1 VRNSCEFL
9 ERIACNPAPTLED
22 AGLQTPKTDRVVQV
36 LNDLTANSEGWR
48 GVQTQVQVGR
58 QRDVM
63 LAQLAAEKGEL
74 RAQCASLRAALE
86 DAVEQA
92 VDFSAQ
98 ATHFQ
103 KRILV
108 GAPFHRWHALLRA
121 SRDGA
126 RDDAEHM
133 LLERRRRGAVLALLG
148 WRGLAHAA
156 RIERIWGASCG
167 RFLLGK
173 RVRAMQVRLVLFP
186 T

>member
-1 VRNSCEFL
+1 M
-9 ERIACNPAPTLED
+9 
-22 AGLQTPKTDRVVQV
+22 
-36 LNDLTANSEGWR
+36 
-48 GVQTQVQVGR
+48 QVGR

-74 RAQCASLRAALE
+74 RAQCATLRAALE

-92 VDFSAQ
+92 MDFSAQ

-108 GAPFHRWHALLRA
+108 GAPFHHWHALLRA

-126 RDDAEHM
+126 RDAEHM
-133 LLERRRRGAVLALLG
+133 LQERRRRGAVLALLR
-148 WRGLAHAA
+148 WRGLAHTA

-167 RFLLGK
+167 RFLLVK

>member
-1 VRNSCEFL
+1 ML
-9 ERIACNPAPTLED
+9 D
-22 AGLQTPKTDRVVQV
+22 
-36 LNDLTANSEGWR
+36 DLTANSEGWR

-58 QRDVM
+58 QRNVM
-63 LAQLAAEKGEL
+63 LAQLSAEKGEL

-103 KRILV
+103 KRIIV
-108 GAPFHRWHALLRA
+108 GAPFYRWHALLRA

-126 RDDAEHM
+126 RDADHM
-133 LLERRRRGAVLALLG
+133 MQERRRRGAVLALLG

-156 RIERIWGASCG
+156 RIEGVWGAACG

-173 RVRAMQVRLVLFP
+173 RVRAMQVRLGLFNA
-186 T
+186 